1 MRVTIAF
8 EIIQK
13 IDFIGK
19 QRFSGYAQAMLHSRP
34 EASIAGEGK
43 PERGGPNGAQPAGGT
58 LASALALRIRETI
71 LRGERAPGARLRL
84 DELRAAYGVSLSPLR
99 EALSRLAAEGLV
111 IAQDQR
117 GYRVAP
123 VSPENLEEVT
133 RLRIALE
140 GMALQESIR
149 VGDEHWEGEVLA
161 AFHRLTRL
169 EQRSPKRERIPEW
182 EARHR
187 EFHFALLAACGMPLL
202 LQFCRTL
209 HDFSDRYRR
218 LFLARHPLD
227 RDVHAEH
234 LALLQAAIERKQR
247 KATDLLE
254 QHVTRT
260 SANVRSAILRNSKR

>member
-1 MRVTIAF
+1 MLQTRPQPPRA
-8 EIIQK
+8 E
-13 IDFIGK
+13 
-19 QRFSGYAQAMLHSRP
+19 QRKGERPSGRGTQAP
-34 EASIAGEGK
+34 
-43 PERGGPNGAQPAGGT
+43 GAT
-58 LASALALRIRETI
+58 LASILAGGIRETI
-71 LRGERAPGARLRL
+71 LRGEHPPGSKLRL
-84 DELRAAYGVSLSPLR
+84 DELREAYGVSLSPLR

-133 RLRIALE
+133 RLRVVLE

-149 VGDEHWEGEVLA
+149 LGDEHWEAEVIA

-187 EFHFALLAACGMPLL
+187 DFHFALLAACGMPLL

-218 LFLARHPLD
+218 VFLARNPLD

-247 KATDLLE
+247 KAVELLE

-260 SANVRSAILRNSKR
+260 SANVRSALQRKAKR